1 MTDEPLPLEDADEEE
16 TRAAR
21 ALQRALDG
29 GSASADLPGAAL
41 ETAAMLRFSADGGR
55 LNADSRA
62 RLRAELLASLPERK
76 RAGKGFG
83 QLLTVWLPL
92 FGAATLAVI
101 LFVRNGGDASAPS
114 STDGL
119 AAAPAAPAELRAKG
133 AGEDTLSRYA
143 AREPRAERAVA
154 AQRGESPPRAQ
165 ELGDSAR
172 EYRQRLLAT
181 LHEPEL
187 ERAHAELDRA
197 ASREELE
204 RSRQTLTSLSAS
216 LAAGEW
222 SPTQA
227 RLVRQDLFCRLAEA
241 ALRLGEPRS
250 ALEWT
255 RQGID
260 LDGPP
265 TPFLAQLMSLEGQA
279 LAALGDR
286 LGAAKSLMKALEL
299 NQALLDESL
308 DGP

>member
-1 MTDEPLPLEDADEEE
+1 MTDEPLRLDDADEEE

-41 ETAAMLRFSADGGR
+41 ETAALLRFSADGGR
-55 LNADSRA
+55 LTADSRA
-62 RLRAELLASLPERK
+62 RLREEVLASLPERK
-76 RAGKGFG
+76 RARKGFG

-119 AAAPAAPAELRAKG
+119 AAAPAELRAKG
-133 AGEDTLSRYA
+133 AGEDALSRYA

-172 EYRQRLLAT
+172 EYRSRLLAT

-187 ERAHAELDRA
+187 DRAHAELDRA

-204 RSRQTLTSLSAS
+204 RSRQTLTSLSSS
-216 LAAGEW
+216 LEAGEW

-241 ALRLGEPRS
+241 ALRLGEPQS